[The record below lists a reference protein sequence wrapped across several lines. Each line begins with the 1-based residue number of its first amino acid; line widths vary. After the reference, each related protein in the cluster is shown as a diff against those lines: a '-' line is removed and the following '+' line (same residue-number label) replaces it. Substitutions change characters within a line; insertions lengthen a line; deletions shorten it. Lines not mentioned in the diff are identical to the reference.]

1 MRRCLLILLF
11 GLILFGCGGLRYS
24 EVAPEAKNFHP
35 GRIGV
40 FPVDVGIYEDARGV
54 IDRVVAEVLTDQ
66 AWFTDVIAAET
77 IKKQAVPT
85 EDIGKIYIDYIS
97 KLKTVNF
104 SDPELSRK
112 IGEFFKIDAFLV
124 VDLTYW
130 NYTTAEDNK
139 IAKVEAGIKMI
150 NANTGQILWKARH
163 FEVEEYRFIKPR
175 LSDVARNL
183 MKKMI
188 SEMPH

>member
-1 MRRCLLILLF
+1 MRRFLLILLF
-11 GLILFGCGGLRYS
+11 GLVLFGCGGLRYS
-24 EVAPEAKNFHP
+24 EVAPEAKDFHP

-40 FPVDVGIYEDARGV
+40 FPVDVETYEDARGV
-54 IDRVVAEVLTDQ
+54 IDRVVAEVLTDK

-112 IGEFFKIDAFLV
+112 IGEYFKIDAFLV

-163 FEVEEYRFIKPR
+163 FEVEEYRFIKPQ